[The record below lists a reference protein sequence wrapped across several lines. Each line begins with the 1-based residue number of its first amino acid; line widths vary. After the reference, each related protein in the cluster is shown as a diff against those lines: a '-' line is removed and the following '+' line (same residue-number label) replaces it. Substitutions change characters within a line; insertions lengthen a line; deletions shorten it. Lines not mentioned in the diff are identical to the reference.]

1 MPYFCRFALFTV
13 VIVVLLIRLEGAVHS
28 DRLGILNRD
37 SGIRQCRAALDR
49 RMLSELGGS
58 QNDGVTE

>member
-13 VIVVLLIRLEGAVHS
+13 VIVVLMIRLEGAVHS
-28 DRLGILNRD
+28 DRLGILNHD
-37 SGIRQCRAALDR
+37 SGTRQCRTALDR
-49 RMLSELGGS
+49 QMLGALGGS